1 MQHKIKSILIIAI
14 VSLFFSANSQDS
26 HYSQFY
32 ANPLYLNPAFA
43 GSKICPRLIMNYRNQ
58 WPAIPGSYVTYNASF
73 DMHFD
78 ALQGGLGVLVNSDRA
93 GEGVL
98 TTQSASLIYSVL
110 IPVTREFALKFGMQ
124 GGYFQK
130 SLDYNRLYW
139 GDQITP
145 WGFTQ
150 STMQPGPS
158 TGNYYRVADVD
169 FAAGFLGYSEKFYFG
184 FAAHHIV
191 PVDQAFGSGVE
202 SILPMKM
209 TGHIG
214 GIIPLERT
222 GRRGLRDDA
231 MQLSPNLVYI
241 QQGPFHQFNGGMYF
255 KKQPMIFGL
264 WYRRFFEGS
273 DAIVVLAGFEYDK
286 FKFGYSYDI
295 TLSQLASASGGA
307 HEFSMALEFNCPRK
321 KQKIRQ
327 INCPSF

>member
-1 MQHKIKSILIIAI
+1 MHKILRSI
-14 VSLFFSANSQDS
+14 VVLFLVLLVMTGRSQDA

-43 GSKICPRLIMNYRNQ
+43 GSKSCPRLVMNFRNQ

-78 ALQGGLGVLVNSDRA
+78 AMQGGLGIIANSDRA

-98 TTQSASLIYSVL
+98 TTQSISLIYNVL
-110 IPVTREFALKFGMQ
+110 INVSKDFQIRAGIQ

-130 SLDYNRLYW
+130 TLDWNRLVF
-139 GDQITP
+139 GDQITN

-150 STMQPGPS
+150 STMQPGPPA
-158 TGNYYRVADVD
+158 GNNFNIGDVD
-169 FAAGFLGYSEKFYFG
+169 FAAGIVGYSQKFYIG

-191 PVDQAFGSGVE
+191 PVNEAFIPDNV
-202 SILPMKM
+202 SILPMKL
-209 TGHIG
+209 TAHLG
-214 GIIPLERT
+214 GIIPLERS
-222 GRRGLRDDA
+222 GNRNLREDD
-231 MQLSPNLVYI
+231 MQLSPNIIYQ
-241 QQGPFHQFNGGMYF
+241 QQGAFHHISGGLYF

-264 WYRRFFEGS
+264 WYRRFFEGA
-273 DAIVVLAGFEYDK
+273 DAITILAGFEYDK

-295 TLSQLASASGGA
+295 TLSELASPAGGA
-307 HEFSMALEFNCPRK
+307 HEISFGLDFNCPQRR
-321 KQKIRQ
+321 QKVRR